1 MIFDVYVLGG
11 ADGRF
16 DPVDAL
22 KAGPKRGEL
31 IIKRRFFNST
41 NTSLMAEVRDPT
53 TQTELVTAIEQV
65 KVIVA
70 DRRGLLLEGTQTWFE
85 REAAKSR
92 RHHFTQR
99 WLIKLPG
106 QPAILDTA
114 KLLKRSAQRLH
125 SGMATGFDP
134 KDDNRT
140 D

>member
-11 ADGRF
+11 GDGRF

-22 KAGPKRGEL
+22 RAGPKRGEL
-31 IIKRRFFNST
+31 VIKRRYFNSP
-41 NTSLMAEVRDPT
+41 NNSLMAEVRDPS
-53 TQTELVTAIEQV
+53 TQAELVTAIEHV
-65 KVIVA
+65 KVLVA
-70 DRRGLLLEGTQTWFE
+70 DRRGMLLEGTQTSFE
-85 REAAKSR
+85 RDSAKSR

-106 QPAILDTA
+106 QPAILDTE
-114 KLLKRSAQRLH
+114 KLLKRNAHRIAS
-125 SGMATGFDP
+125 SMVSGFDP